1 VCLFGETA
9 LDDSLA
15 QLISLGYDYSYEYSD
30 GQNMGDP
37 PTKVRI
43 WDTNCSSTP
52 IRRTILIR
60 VGVEFT
66 ITCQQ

>member
-1 VCLFGETA
+1 VSLWETA

-15 QLISLGYDYSYEYSD
+15 QLISLGYDYAYEYSD

-43 WDTNCSSTP
+43 WNINCSSKP
-52 IRRTILIR
+52 IIDKIQIR
-60 VGVEFT
+60 VGVQFT
-66 ITCQQ
+66 MSCQE